1 MKEEFKKFVKEH
13 PQLLKYVKD
22 NSMTWQKFYEMYDMY
37 GNSDAVWEP
46 YLKKEV
52 VAATATAGVL
62 DWLKNI
68 NLDSVQ
74 EGINSVQRVLGMF
87 KDMGGKT
94 SETKEEYKPRPMYKH
109 FED

>member
-1 MKEEFKKFVKEH
+1 MKEEFKIFVREN
-13 PQLLKYVKD
+13 PQLLKHVKD
-22 NSMTWQKFYEMYDMY
+22 NTMTWQKFYEMYDMY
-37 GNSDAVWEP
+37 GKDEKVWEP

-52 VAATATAGVL
+52 VATATTAGVL
-62 DWLKNI
+62 EWLKNI

-87 KDMGGKT
+87 KDMGSKDT
-94 SETKEEYKPRPMYKH
+94 VKEEYKPRPMYKH